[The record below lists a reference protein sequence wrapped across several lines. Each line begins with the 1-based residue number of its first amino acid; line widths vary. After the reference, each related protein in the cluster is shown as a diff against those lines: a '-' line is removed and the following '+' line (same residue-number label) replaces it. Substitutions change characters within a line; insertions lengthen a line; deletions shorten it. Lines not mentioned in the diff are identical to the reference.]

1 MRDTNGMPRS
11 LFGEKG
17 VNGKLSDKNEF
28 AASDVMRFVMAVLVV
43 SIHTNPFQRITD
55 ELISNI
61 IQGIWDLTVPF
72 FFLLSGF
79 FFYQN
84 QTQQDHL
91 CVKESQAQ
99 RTKEDS
105 YAKRYIGKLLKWY
118 LLITVLTL
126 PISIVQYVLD
136 KEGLLHCMFSIV
148 KYVLFVGKL
157 YQAHHLWY
165 VLSLIYSILLLHL
178 LRRLGVREWVL
189 YGVALVIYG
198 AYVLFFAVQ
207 SGELTCGWLMQFNRL
222 YEAVFNQGAIFQGPL
237 YVSLGMLLAS
247 KGRRISPKIGMA
259 VCVLLEGIYLLS
271 APVVGKLVLPV
282 VAYVFVMTILSIKGK
297 PTETKKTL
305 RNVSSYVYF
314 THLIFAGIVSK
325 LFTGQFQSYGVIVFT
340 ATLALS
346 VGSYFVVHVYQSRR
360 M

>member
-1 MRDTNGMPRS
+1 
-11 LFGEKG
+11 
-17 VNGKLSDKNEF
+17 
-28 AASDVMRFVMAVLVV
+28 
-43 SIHTNPFQRITD
+43 
-55 ELISNI
+55 
-61 IQGIWDLTVPF
+61 
-72 FFLLSGF
+72 
-79 FFYQN
+79 
-84 QTQQDHL
+84 
-91 CVKESQAQ
+91 
-99 RTKEDS
+99 
-105 YAKRYIGKLLKWY
+105 
-118 LLITVLTL
+118 
-126 PISIVQYVLD
+126 
-136 KEGLLHCMFSIV
+136 
-148 KYVLFVGKL
+148 
-157 YQAHHLWY
+157 
-165 VLSLIYSILLLHL
+165 
-178 LRRLGVREWVL
+178 
-189 YGVALVIYG
+189 
-198 AYVLFFAVQ
+198 
-207 SGELTCGWLMQFNRL
+207 MQFNRL

-247 KGRRISPKIGMA
+247 KGRRISPKIGMT
-259 VCVLLEGIYLLS
+259 VCVLLEVIYLLS